1 MPIDRNKMLRYQVLN
16 RCFQDT
22 SRRYRTKDL
31 LECCNREMQKY
42 DLNTISTRTIQKD
55 LQDLQAEPYNV
66 QFDPELKEQYYYRYC
81 DTSYN
86 LELLQL
92 TAPDR
97 DALTRTIEVLRER
110 YSDPDV
116 QNPQWQWMLTTLQAI
131 ADNRPLESADPYVSF
146 ENNEAFAGNAHFATL
161 LESIINRHPV
171 IVRYKPYFQPDPED
185 WKTHPYYLKQFNSR
199 WFLFAAVEGRDGIQN
214 LALDR
219 IHSIR
224 QWRHAYRPPEVDFS
238 TFFNDMI
245 GVSRNSDMAIEQI
258 VLRVSNQRYPY
269 VETKP
274 FSEKQRIIKHDE
286 QTYTI
291 AFPMRVNN
299 ELVAEIL
306 SFGADIEVLQPQHL
320 RQRIAETV
328 AQMQTQ
334 YASTS

>member
-1 MPIDRNKMLRYQVLN
+1 MPVDRNKMLRYQVLN

-22 SRRYRTKDL
+22 SRHYHIGDL
-31 LECCNREMQKY
+31 VDSCNRELRHY
-42 DLNTISTRTIQKD
+42 DLREVSKRTVQLD
-55 LQDLQAEPYNV
+55 LQTLQAEPYNV
-66 QFDPELKEQYYYRYC
+66 EFNPVLKEQNIYRYA

-86 LELLQL
+86 LELLKL

-110 YSDPDV
+110 YSDPDE

-185 WKTHPYYLKQFNSR
+185 WKTHPYHLKQFNSR
-199 WFLFAAVEGRDGIQN
+199 WFLFAAVEGREGIQN

-238 TFFNDMI
+238 TFFDDMT
-245 GVSRNSDMAIEQI
+245 GVSRNNDMAVEQI
-258 VLRVSNQRYPY
+258 ILRVSNQRYPY

-274 FSEKQRIIKHDE
+274 FSENQRIADYDD
-286 QTYTI
+286 QTHTI
-291 AFPMRVNN
+291 AFPMRVNR
-299 ELVAEIL
+299 ELVAELL

-320 RQRIAETV
+320 RQQIAEIAT
-328 AQMQTQ
+328 QMHGL
-334 YASTS
+334 YH